1 MKLIL
6 GGIVLVILGIIA
18 GIIAYMVKK
27 VIIV

>member
-27 VIIV
+27 VIII